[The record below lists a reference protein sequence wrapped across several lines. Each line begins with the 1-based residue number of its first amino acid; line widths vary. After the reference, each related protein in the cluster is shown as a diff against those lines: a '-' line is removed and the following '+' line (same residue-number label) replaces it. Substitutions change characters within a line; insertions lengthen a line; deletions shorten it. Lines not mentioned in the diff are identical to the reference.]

1 MNKKDTFIKSK
12 SKDKQKKKKKKKKV
26 VFMNSYAETYKNRKT
41 NSIIEGRKKD
51 IEMFKQSYSQKKEVS

>member
-1 MNKKDTFIKSK
+1 MIKKRR
-12 SKDKQKKKKKKKKV
+12 QNKKKKV

>member
-1 MNKKDTFIKSK
+1 
-12 SKDKQKKKKKKKKV
+12 
-26 VFMNSYAETYKNRKT
+26 MNSYAETYKNRKT